1 MRLKDIIT
9 YIPASLVAVKELGSS
24 IPIYMGAS
32 SLYPEELAE
41 RTVEV
46 MDPQV
51 HPHFKSVAILVIFI
65 RKAT

>member
-1 MRLKDIIT
+1 MKLKDIIS
-9 YIPASLVAVKELGSS
+9 YLPASGVAIKELGSS
-24 IPIYMGAS
+24 IPLYMGTS
-32 SLYPEELAE
+32 SLYPEELGE

-51 HPHFKSVAILVIFI
+51 HPHFKSVGMLVIFI

>member
-1 MRLKDIIT
+1 MKLKEIIT
-9 YIPASLVAVKELGSS
+9 LLPSSDVAIKELGSS
-24 IPIYMGAS
+24 IPLYMGTS
-32 SLYPEELAE
+32 SLYPEDIGE

-65 RKAT
+65 RKAV

>member
-1 MRLKDIIT
+1 MKLKDIIS
-9 YIPASLVAVKELGSS
+9 YLPASDVAIKELGSS
-24 IPIYMGAS
+24 IPLFMGTS

-51 HPHFKSVAILVIFI
+51 HPQFKSVAILVIFI